1 MFIILA
7 IYYQNIEIKIIKQTL
22 SINKLKMRWWEVIKR
37 YVFPTLITTMYMD
50 SYRRQLRSD
59 ANHAEAAFQLAQK
72 TNDLLKRETILNQ
85 VQHNKLSALVSN
97 ANEKLADVDSI
108 QAKIDRLS
116 TKLNNNSFGPGET
129 MQSALSDITR
139 YKTDLEKAQEI
150 SNKPSKEVYEY
161 VLEVK
166 NSDIFGWVWDL
177 IDRYNLFLDTLTLD
191 QKVAIINLM
200 GYFTLLNS
208 ALTILLIL
216 VGNHYIQLWNLEA
229 KFPRLSNLLKA
240 RAKLSRVYL
249 RIHIILFFVVLLG
262 YIGANLYMLYLRSGL
277 I

>member
-1 MFIILA
+1 M
-7 IYYQNIEIKIIKQTL
+7 
-22 SINKLKMRWWEVIKR
+22 S
-37 YVFPTLITTMYMD
+37 MD
-50 SYRRQLRSD
+50 AYRRQLRSD
-59 ANHAEAAFQLAQK
+59 ANHAEAAFELAQK
-72 TNDLLKRETILNQ
+72 TNNLAVLERERILNQ
-85 VQHNKLSALVSN
+85 DQHNKLSALVLN
-97 ANEKLADVDSI
+97 ANEKLAEVDSI
-108 QAKIDRLS
+108 QAKIERLS

-129 MQSALSDITR
+129 MQSALSDFTR
-139 YKTDLEKAQEI
+139 YKTDLDKAQEI
-150 SNKPSKEVYEY
+150 SNKSSKVVYEY

-166 NSDIFGWVWDL
+166 NSDIFGWVWDF

-200 GYFTLLNS
+200 GYFTLFNS

-216 VGNHYIQLWNLEA
+216 VGNHYIPLWNLEA

-249 RIHIILFFVVLLG
+249 RIHLILFFVVLLG
-262 YIGANLYMLYLRSGL
+262 YIGANLYILYLSSGL